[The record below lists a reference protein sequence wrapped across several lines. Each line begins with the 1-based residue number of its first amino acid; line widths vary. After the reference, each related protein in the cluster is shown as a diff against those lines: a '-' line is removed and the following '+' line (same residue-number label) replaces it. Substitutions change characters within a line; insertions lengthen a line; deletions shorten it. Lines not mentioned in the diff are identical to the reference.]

1 MDSRSI
7 LYTYV
12 VRGVALKFAVNR
24 VNLDLVGAVNMVLR
38 NNATASQQQEN
49 EGNEDALTA

>member
-12 VRGVALKFAVNR
+12 VRGVAFKFAVNR